1 MAEWINNI
9 IENNNKSEKNINTL
23 IKQLE
28 KDINESFVKWKEQ
41 IESLIQFASIS
52 NRNEL
57 KSKIQESSIVLKEWT
72 DIDTLSNYM
81 IELRNLREQTISLTN
96 FLKEELN
103 LEKITEFITEIKSED
118 ISTISKKL
126 FPNLDY
132 KSLSN
137 PASLKEWL
145 IAFAVRGIENIY
157 SILKITFDVWK
168 WILTSPYNLYQ
179 IASWKGEY
187 QEIHNV

>member
-9 IENNNKSEKNINTL
+9 IEKNNESEKNINTL

-28 KDINESFVKWKEQ
+28 KNINESFVKWKEQ

-103 LEKITEFITEIKSED
+103 LEKIIEFITEIKSED

>member
-103 LEKITEFITEIKSED
+103 LEKIIEFITEIKSED

-168 WILTSPYNLYQ
+168 WILTSPYNLHQ

>member
-28 KDINESFVKWKEQ
+28 KNINESFVKWKEQ

-145 IAFAVRGIENIY
+145 IAFAVWGIENIY

-168 WILTSPYNLYQ
+168 WILLSPYDIYKLLT
-179 IASWKGEY
+179 WKAEY
-187 QEIHNV
+187 KEIFNI

>member
-103 LEKITEFITEIKSED
+103 LEKIIEFITEIKSED